1 MNDPLSHGAT
11 TIGRCQHCHHWN
23 DPEDTGRGTCAVLSG
38 ELDPGDAVDSP
49 AIRIMED
56 ARQDSNTC
64 RIVTPY
70 YFGCYRWKGRE
81 RWLREP
87 EWEGK
92 K

>member
-11 TIGRCQHCHHWN
+11 KIGSCQHCHHWN
-23 DPEDTGRGTCAVLSG
+23 DPEGTGRGTCAVLSG
-38 ELDPGDAVDSP
+38 ELEPGVDDPAVRIVDAT
-49 AIRIMED
+49 ETD
-56 ARQDSNTC
+56 ASHC

-70 YFGCYRWKGRE
+70 YFGCYRWRGRE